1 MDFTPEPEQQAV
13 ADVVSTV
20 LDRENTW
27 EALVSGG
34 VTALGVP
41 DRLGGDGVGLPE
53 IATAL
58 TGIGRHATISPAFAT
73 LGLGLVPL
81 LDLASET
88 QQDRFLD
95 GVAKGAILRGQSA

>member
-13 ADVVSTV
+13 ADVVRTV

-41 DRLGGDGVGLPE
+41 EREVRDELNDLITGAKIPLDPADQAKVGRLSFSCRTNL
-53 IATAL
+53 
-58 TGIGRHATISPAFAT
+58 
-73 LGLGLVPL
+73 
-81 LDLASET
+81 
-88 QQDRFLD
+88 
-95 GVAKGAILRGQSA
+95 

>member
-1 MDFTPEPEQQAV
+1 MDFTPNPEQQAV

-58 TGIGRHATISPAFAT
+58 AAHGRSSWAEAHPIDTTRSPAQSVADALNICRAT
-73 LGLGLVPL
+73 
-81 LDLASET
+81 
-88 QQDRFLD
+88 
-95 GVAKGAILRGQSA
+95 